1 MHGLES
7 TTTRSHSK
15 ILTSFPSNRDGK
27 TLLTVIDEAHLMD
40 IEILRKLRLMFDEFP
55 KNHNIILFGQTNILS
70 GMSLNVNSDIKSRIT
85 FSATLAVPA
94 S

>member
-1 MHGLES
+1 MES

-15 ILTSFPSNRDGK
+15 ILTSFPSNRDAK

>member
-1 MHGLES
+1 
-7 TTTRSHSK
+7 
-15 ILTSFPSNRDGK
+15 LTSFPSNRDGK